1 MNITHTETDTLKMA
15 RLILPEGACQTDV
28 DALAQRLAL
37 AVHRREIRR
46 IRYPVT
52 TTQTN
57 PFSAEVYQAT
67 AYQMRLVLADCA
79 EWASRNGCA
88 IRPDLAALL
97 EPSATKETVPPTVNY
112 TTPQIE
118 LLNAAIK
125 RFWSNHDPNE
135 PDTWPTNEQVT
146 DWLIERG
153 VSKTKASAMASIMR
167 SENIPSGRR
176 PKG

>member
-1 MNITHTETDTLKMA
+1 MKITHTETDTLKMA
-15 RLILPEGACQTDV
+15 RRILPEDAAVIDV
-28 DALAQRLAL
+28 DALAQRLDL
-37 AVHRREIRR
+37 AVHRREIRTV
-46 IRYPVT
+46 RYPVT
-52 TTQTN
+52 VARIN
-57 PFSAEVYQAT
+57 PFDGNPYQAT
-67 AYQMRLVLADCA
+67 DYHAGLVLADCA
-79 EWASRNGCA
+79 EWASRNGYA

-97 EPSATKETVPPTVNY
+97 EPSATKEVPPTVNY

-118 LLNAAIK
+118 LLSAAVK

-146 DWLIERG
+146 DWLIDRG

>member
-1 MNITHTETDTLKMA
+1 MKITHTETDTLKMA
-15 RLILPEGACQTDV
+15 RLILPEGAYQADI
-28 DALAQRLAL
+28 DALAQRLDL
-37 AVHRREIRR
+37 AVHRREIRTVR
-46 IRYPVT
+46 KPVT
-52 TTQTN
+52 AARIN
-57 PFSAEVYQAT
+57 PFDGNPYQAT
-67 AYQMRLVLADCA
+67 DYQAGLVLADCA

-97 EPSATKETVPPTVNY
+97 ELSATKETVPQTVNY

-135 PDTWPTNEQVT
+135 PDTWPTNEQVA

-153 VSKTKASAMASIMR
+153 ASKTKASAMASIMR